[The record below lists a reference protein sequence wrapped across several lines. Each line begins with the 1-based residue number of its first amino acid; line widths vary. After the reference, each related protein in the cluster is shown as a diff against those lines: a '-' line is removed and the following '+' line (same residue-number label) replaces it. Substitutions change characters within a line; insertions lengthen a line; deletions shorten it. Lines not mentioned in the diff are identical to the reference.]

1 MQDGLLTNLIGFNV
15 GVELG
20 QFAAL
25 GILLIA
31 FDIWR
36 RRRHF
41 MAGAYLANTLLM
53 AAGFLLFSYQL
64 TGYFYTV

>member
-1 MQDGLLTNLIGFNV
+1 MNLIGFNI

-25 GILLIA
+25 GLLLIA

-36 RRRHF
+36 RRDHF
-41 MAGAYLANTLLM
+41 IRTAYLANTLLM
-53 AAGFLLFSYQL
+53 SAGMVLFGYQF
-64 TGYFYTV
+64 TGYLVG